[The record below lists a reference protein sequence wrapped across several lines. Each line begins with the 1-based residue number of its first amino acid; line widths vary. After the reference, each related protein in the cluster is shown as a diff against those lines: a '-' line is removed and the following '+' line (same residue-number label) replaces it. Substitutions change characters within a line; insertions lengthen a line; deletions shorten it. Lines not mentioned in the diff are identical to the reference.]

1 MTKHADKILL
11 GVIAFLLV
19 VGMITFASASAPR
32 SVRNFGNSYSYF
44 LRQLVLGFG
53 LGGVFFF
60 AGLRIPIIAWKKW
73 APLLL
78 ISSLLVMLAM
88 LTIPS
93 ISLTVGGA
101 TRWIV
106 LFGFSFQPSELLK
119 FAFITYLAAWIH
131 ARKKELGSFTFGLVP
146 FLAITGIVG
155 LFLLA
160 EPDLGTFGV
169 IAFTSLGMFVMGGGH
184 MRQVGLIILLGVVF
198 LLGMS
203 ILEPYR
209 INRWLVFL
217 DPNTDP
223 QGIGYQINQARLA
236 IGSGGLWGRGVGLS
250 RQKFYLP
257 EPDGDAI
264 FAVFAE
270 EYGFMGVIVLVGA
283 FFLFTIRGMLA
294 AAHTR
299 DSFAQLLA
307 SGITLLVV
315 TQAIINT
322 AALSGLLPLTGIPLP
337 FMSLGGTAVAF
348 LLFEMGVLV
357 QISKRKSI

>member
-11 GVIAFLLV
+11 GVIAFLLI

-32 SVRNFGNSYSYF
+32 SVRNYGNSYSQF
-44 LRQLVLGFG
+44 LRQLVQGLG
-53 LGGVFFF
+53 LGGLFFML
-60 AGLRIPIIAWKKW
+60 GLRAPVVIWKKW
-73 APLLL
+73 APLMLIGSLL
-78 ISSLLVMLAM
+78 IMLAM

-106 LFGFSFQPSELLK
+106 LFGVSFQPSELLK
-119 FAFITYLAAWIH
+119 FAFIAYLAAWIH
-131 ARKKELGSFTFGLVP
+131 SRKREIGSFTFGLLP
-146 FLAITGIVG
+146 FLAITGIIG
-155 LFLLA
+155 AFLLL

-169 IAFTSLGMFVMGGGH
+169 IACTSLGMFVMGGGH
-184 MRQVGLIILLGVVF
+184 MKQVGIIILLGLLF
-198 LLGMS
+198 LIGMS

-257 EPDGDAI
+257 EPDGDAV

-270 EYGFMGVIVLVGA
+270 EYGFIGVIILIGA
-283 FFLFTIRGMLA
+283 FFLFAVRGMMA

-299 DSFAQLLA
+299 DSFTQLLA

-357 QISKRKSI
+357 QISKRKHI

>member
-1 MTKHADKILL
+1 MKHADKLL
-11 GVIAFLLV
+11 LSVIAFLLII
-19 VGMITFASASAPR
+19 GIITFASASAPR
-32 SVRNFGNSYSYF
+32 SVRHFGNSYSYF

-53 LGGVFFF
+53 FGGMFFMI
-60 AGLRIPIIAWKKW
+60 GLRAPIVLWKNY
-73 APLLL
+73 APIFLIGSLL
-78 ISSLLVMLAM
+78 IMLAM
-88 LTIPS
+88 FTIPS
-93 ISLTVGGA
+93 ISLTVGGS

-106 LFGFSFQPSELLK
+106 IGGFSFQPSELLK
-119 FAFITYLAAWIH
+119 FTFIAYLAAWIQSR
-131 ARKKELGSFTFGLVP
+131 RKNLTHFFLGLVS
-146 FLAITGIVG
+146 FLIITGIVG
-155 LFLLA
+155 SFVLF
-160 EPDLGTFGV
+160 ESDLGTFGV
-169 IAFTSLGMFVMGGGH
+169 IACTALGLFIVGGGRA
-184 MRQVGLIILLGVVF
+184 RQVGLIFLLGV
-198 LLGMS
+198 LLLSVAVYM
-203 ILEPYR
+203 EPYR
-209 INRWLVFL
+209 INRLLVFL
-217 DPNTDP
+217 DPTTDP

-257 EPDGDAI
+257 EPDGDAV

-270 EYGFMGVIVLVGA
+270 EYGFIGVVILIGA
-283 FFLFTIRGMLA
+283 FFLFTVRGMLA

-307 SGITLLVV
+307 SGITFLVA

-357 QISKRKSI
+357 QISKRKHL

>member
-1 MTKHADKILL
+1 MKHTDKLLL
-11 GVIAFLLV
+11 GVIAFLLL
-19 VGMITFASASAPR
+19 VGIITFASASAPR
-32 SVRNFGNSYSYF
+32 SVRHFGNSYSYF
-44 LRQLVLGFG
+44 LRQLVFGFG
-53 LGGVFFF
+53 LGGIFFMI
-60 AGLRIPIIAWKKW
+60 GLRAPLALWKKS

-78 ISSLLVMLAM
+78 IGSLLIMLAM
-88 LTIPS
+88 FTIPS
-93 ISLTVGGA
+93 ISLTVGGS

-106 LFGFSFQPSELLK
+106 IGGFSFQPSEVLK
-119 FAFITYLAAWIH
+119 FTFIAYLAAWIH
-131 ARKKELGSFTFGLVP
+131 SRRKDLTSFLSGLIP

-155 LFLLA
+155 SFVLF
-160 EPDLGTFGV
+160 ESDLGTFGV
-169 IAFTSLGMFVMGGGH
+169 IACTALGMFIMGGGR
-184 MRQVGLIILLGVVF
+184 MRQVGLIFLLGAFLLGVAI
-198 LLGMS
+198 S
-203 ILEPYR
+203 IEPYR
-209 INRWLVFL
+209 INRLLVFM
-217 DPNTDP
+217 DPDIDP

-270 EYGFMGVIVLVGA
+270 EYGFIGVIILIGA
-283 FFLFTIRGMLA
+283 FFLFTVRGMLA
-294 AAHTR
+294 SAHTR
-299 DSFAQLLA
+299 DPFTQLLA

-315 TQAIINT
+315 TQVIINT

-357 QISKRKSI
+357 QISKRKHL